1 MALSGVGVLR
11 LLSYLLLFGTAAT
24 ARALASS
31 WCGSISIHFRC
42 YTNLRTGLDWL
53 DGVLFFLWSF
63 IVTYAFIT
71 TIVYCARAC
80 LRRKSSVGLLHIETI
95 LNVVLGIATAVFLGI
110 ATHRWQTELG
120 SIRKIIPDDETRS
133 LVVFIT
139 SWATVALLFLL
150 VVVAT
155 AKDFRTKKES
165 KRENTKEVDLEV
177 GGYQTEPAPPQEY
190 RQGGWRDA
198 AVDTSPV
205 Q

>member
-110 ATHRWQTELG
+110 ATHRWQTELV